1 MNSQPSS
8 TFEPDISHF
17 GAMAMQNHQ
26 NHQIMMEDP
35 IF

>member
-8 TFEPDISHF
+8 TFEADISHF
-17 GAMAMQNHQ
+17 GAMAMQNHH
-26 NHQIMMEDP
+26 NHQLMEDP